1 MDKQELKNLK
11 KAYKNAVVL
20 ELAEAADLERRLAD
34 ELGEEWE
41 FFLIEVTAYAEG
53 VRNFGEEAYRR
64 VLSASGVG
72 ITQPEVDALLAEAK
86 NMGPGALPCV
96 QKAIE
101 RGKAEWRKNKA
112 DRDDAVRKLAAKE
125 RLEIA
130 KSKQVLPGGEYLLEK
145 KLMTTA
151 ETAPAFHRTPDQ
163 VAAKQ
168 ENHERSKVA
177 RRSHKVQ
184 IKGVAYSRGTVPEL
198 PAVEVRSADSSV
210 LRAFSTHPNDVTTLK
225 PSAAWTVCLDE
236 SYVGDESEF
245 VGEGGG
251 VIAGV
256 VFPDDDPLPRIE
268 QLHIAEDYEEQR
280 LRAADRAVETI
291 LHHPNCGVL
300 AMSAAAQPMA
310 LGWEDMMSSWVDVL
324 LRLLPFP
331 DDAAKVKVSV
341 LIEPRGPYQNG
352 SDFLPLDL
360 ACMKTVKES
369 FPDLARRLDLQF
381 GPLPKR
387 QAGGKSWNPYPDI
400 VGHTCLTHGWDNT
413 ARQRYRMS
421 AWGGVCYLNVQPR
434 MVAAAL
440 RYLYR
445 REPLDEESWQFLMA
459 HAEHGLGRGIAESF
473 GRRVK
478 TSPEEWNVYLGYL
491 NRYLKSGAVS
501 MRMLRQAVEWL
512 ERYRPAD
519 GIPKKA
525 ELVWLTGKLA
535 LSNHEGKLLG
545 GPESPFRQKFD
556 ALCGGLYE
564 ENAPL
569 VCEAVLNLAV
579 AYTNAYEFESAL
591 GMLQSFLS
599 KDRALVGISAYGKL
613 LSSQGQHFAFCG
625 MADEAIGSF
634 GKALECFARLS
645 DERERNVNLGITRAY
660 LATVTMDHRPENALR
675 ALSLYLLGSEDAD
688 VADLESRIRELACN
702 RPNDKFSHH
711 VAIRYAASAEREDP
725 LRRAY
730 RAERDRWC
738 EPAVGHPWELI
749 EFYRALLSASDL
761 ECERHL
767 ESAYRL
773 ALQEGGE
780 TVMVIAA
787 VIAGTALVRS
797 REEKWRDRFSRALE
811 VAGSIPGL
819 KEGGRYQALVDQPA
833 AKLGGLELAAKV
845 LPFNFR

>member
-1 MDKQELKNLK
+1 MDKQELKELK
-11 KAYKNAVVL
+11 KAYKKAVVL
-20 ELAEAADLERRLAD
+20 EMAEASELEQRLEV
-34 ELGEEWE
+34 ELGGEWE
-41 FFLIEVTAYAEG
+41 AFRADVTAYAEG

-64 VLSASGVG
+64 ALSAKDAG

-86 NMGPGALPCV
+86 NMGSGALPYV
-96 QKAIE
+96 QKSID
-101 RGKAEWRKNKA
+101 RGKDEWRRNKA
-112 DRDDAVRKLAAKE
+112 DRDDVVRKRAAQE

-130 KSKQVLPGGEYLLEK
+130 RSKQSLPGGEYLLEK
-145 KLMTTA
+145 KLTTTV
-151 ETAPAFHRTPDQ
+151 ETVAAFRRTPEQ

-177 RRSHKVQ
+177 RRSHKVWIQ
-184 IKGVAYSRGTVPEL
+184 GVTHLRESVPEL
-198 PAVEVRSADSSV
+198 PAVEVRSANSSV
-210 LRAFSTHPNDVTTLK
+210 LRAFSTHPNDITTLK
-225 PSAAWTVCLDE
+225 PSASWTVCLDE
-236 SYVGDESEF
+236 SYVGDETEF
-245 VGEGGG
+245 VGEGKG

-256 VFPDDDPLPRIE
+256 VFPDDDPLPKIE
-268 QLHIAEDYEEQR
+268 QLHIAEDYEEQC

-300 AMSAAAQPMA
+300 VMSAASQPMA

-331 DDAAKVKVSV
+331 DDAARVRVNV

-387 QAGGKSWNPYPDI
+387 QAGGKSYNPYPDI
-400 VGHTCLTHGWDNT
+400 VGHTCLAHAWDNT
-413 ARQRYRMS
+413 AKQRYQLA
-421 AWGGVCYLNVQPR
+421 AWGGACYLNAQPR

-445 REPLDEESWQFLMA
+445 REPLDEEAWRFLMV
-459 HAEHGLGRGIAESF
+459 HAAQGLGRGIADSF

-478 TSPEEWNVYLGYL
+478 ISPAEWNVYLGYL
-491 NRYLKSGAVS
+491 DRHLKSGAVN
-501 MRMLRQAVEWL
+501 MRLLRQAVEWL

-519 GIPKKA
+519 GISKKA

-535 LSNHEGKLLG
+535 LSNHEGKLMG
-545 GPESPFRQKFD
+545 GPESQFRQQFD
-556 ALCGGLYE
+556 LLCGELYE

-569 VCEAVLNLAV
+569 VCDAVLNLAV

-591 GMLQSFLS
+591 AMLQSFLS

-625 MADEAIGSF
+625 MADEAIESF

-645 DERERNVNLGITRAY
+645 DEEERNVNLGITRAY
-660 LATVTMDHRPENALR
+660 LATVTMDHRPENALH
-675 ALSLYLLGSEDAD
+675 ALSLYLLGHEDAA
-688 VADLESRIRELACN
+688 VADLEARIRELACN
-702 RPNDKFSHH
+702 RIDKFAHH
-711 VAIRYAASAEREDP
+711 VALRYAASAGRKDP
-725 LRRAY
+725 LRLAY

-761 ECERHL
+761 ESERHF
-767 ESAYRL
+767 EAAYRL
-773 ALQEGGE
+773 TLQEGGE

-787 VIAGTALVRS
+787 VIAGTALARS
-797 REEKWRDRFSRALE
+797 SEEKWRERFTRALE

-819 KEGGRYQALVDQPA
+819 KESGRYQALVDQPT